1 MKIYNRI
8 ISFLLASRRARK
20 SLRSGALVV
29 GALGLAITINACATT
44 TPTVEQSSTDS
55 APIAQTQPVSDSTA
69 KTAATQIYAEDG
81 VAISGADAVA
91 YFTEETYVPGS
102 ADYVYDWQGTTWQ
115 FSSEENRDL
124 FAANPEQYAP
134 EYGGFCAWAVAA
146 KNTLVPTD
154 PNAWSVVDNKLY
166 LNANQRVQ
174 SNWEKDIQGFIS
186 QANNNWP
193 TLAQ

>member
-1 MKIYNRI
+1 MKIFDRI
-8 ISFLLASRRARK
+8 ISLLLASRRARK

-29 GALGLAITINACATT
+29 SALGLAIAVNACATT
-44 TPTVEQSSTDS
+44 PTIEQNSTDS
-55 APIAQTQPVSDSTA
+55 APVAQTQPVSDSA
-69 KTAATQIYAEDG
+69 SETAATKTYAEDG
-81 VAISGADAVA
+81 IAISGADAVA

-102 ADYVYDWQGTTWQ
+102 ADYTHVWQGTTWQ

-124 FAANPEQYAP
+124 FAASPEQYAP
-134 EYGGFCAWAVAA
+134 EYGGYCAWAVAA
-146 KNTLVPTD
+146 KDTLVPTD
-154 PNAWSVVDNKLY
+154 PNAWSVVDSKLY

-174 SNWEKDIQGFIS
+174 NNWEKDIQGFIA